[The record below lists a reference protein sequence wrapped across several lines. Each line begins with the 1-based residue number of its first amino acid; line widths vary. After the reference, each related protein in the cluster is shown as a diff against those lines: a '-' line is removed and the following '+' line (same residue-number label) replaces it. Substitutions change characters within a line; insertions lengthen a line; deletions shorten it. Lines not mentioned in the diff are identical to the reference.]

1 MDITQFHSFFINFPI
16 DGYNSCGHTFLVL
29 VDKFLGVK
37 LLTQRIGVYLLFL
50 KKLRDFFPK
59 WLCRLT
65 FLPATSIPTLI
76 VSVFLT
82 LTECVVESLCGS
94 SFVFM

>member
-1 MDITQFHSFFINFPI
+1 MDIIQFHSFFINFPI

-50 KKLRDFFPK
+50 KKTA
-59 WLCRLT
+59 RL
-65 FLPATSIPTLI
+65 FSKVVVPSDIPTSHI
-76 VSVFLT
+76 HTNTDSVSLFNIN
-82 LTECVVESLCGS
+82 
-94 SFVFM
+94 